1 MGKIRFLFFALLMV
15 SCRIPSGSNPLDPSS
30 PVNLG
35 MLMLGGD
42 SVVQMEFSSNRVQP
56 GGVLYVS
63 TNHDF
68 TTKADGL
75 RLPISNSG
83 MNPISQVI
91 PRSKYLYE
99 IRMSPSVTT
108 GKFTLNLK
116 DYYLNESLLV
126 NPESFEFEID
136 SNPPLLQLKTG
147 NSIDISELQTG
158 FLDVEAN
165 EEIVWEGN
173 ISQVSLSGNAKNT
186 LVVSDIIVS
195 QKNIRLLFAGNPNA
209 NGGILTISFN
219 GVKDKASN
227 TQGTIA
233 VPVKVFAFKSGPNMN
248 IARRSCVGMELNDGR
263 KMVLGGRAKSG
274 VLINGNG
281 TLSSTEYYNS
291 VTKEFAFAPDMIY
304 RRQEFAIVK
313 LLDGRFLVSGGFGG
327 KVGNPSNGSLNSTE
341 IFDPITNTWT
351 EGPFLTTPR
360 QLHKMTVLPN
370 GDVLVVGGLSPF
382 SPFQSVSMVE
392 LIHVTSDPYSMTVE
406 TIGDLVDSRGKQSQ
420 VVSVIA
426 GKVIITGGERS
437 DVTGPNPSDY
447 YARSIDSI
455 EIYDISSKTLSTSSA
470 KVIRRFNH
478 FTHALSNGEVLIL
491 GGISSRF
498 DDNQPILRAQIY
510 NPMTDTIRD
519 HKNLLFG
526 REWGSSF
533 MFPYG
538 KDQIIIAGGLEY
550 RTVNGSTFDSILDT
564 ESWSESDHRFYL
576 TGRSLNARW
585 EGCEIQYSSTGGGM
599 ILGGRIGSILAN
611 TEEYSFE

>member
-1 MGKIRFLFFALLMV
+1 MGKIKFFFFALLLV
-15 SCRIPSGSNPLDPSS
+15 SCKIPSGTNPLDPSS
-30 PVNLG
+30 PLNLG
-35 MLMLGGD
+35 LLMLGGD
-42 SVVQMEFSSNRVQP
+42 PVVQMEFSSNRVQP

-68 TTKADGL
+68 TTKANGL

-91 PRSKYLYE
+91 PRSKFLYE

-116 DYYLNESLLV
+116 DYYLNEALLV

-136 SNPPLLQLKTG
+136 STPPFLQLKTG

-158 FLDVEAN
+158 FLDIEAN
-165 EEIVWEGN
+165 EDIVWEGN
-173 ISQVSLSGNAKNT
+173 LSQVNLSGNAKNT
-186 LVVSDIIVS
+186 LVVSDVIVS

-263 KMVLGGRAKSG
+263 KIVLGGRAKSG

-281 TLSSTEYYNS
+281 TLSNTEYYNS
-291 VTKEFAFAPDMIY
+291 VTKEFTFAPDMIY

-313 LLDGRFLVSGGFGG
+313 LLDGRLLVSGGFGG

-351 EGPFLTTPR
+351 EGPLLTTPR

-420 VVSVIA
+420 VVSVVA

-455 EIYDISSKTLSTSSA
+455 EIYDISTKTLSTSTA
-470 KVIRRFNH
+470 KVTRRFNH

-510 NPMTDTIRD
+510 NPMTDSIRD

>member
-1 MGKIRFLFFALLMV
+1 
-15 SCRIPSGSNPLDPSS
+15 
-30 PVNLG
+30 
-35 MLMLGGD
+35 MLGGD

-108 GKFTLNLK
+108 GRFTLNLK

-209 NGGILTISFN
+209 NGGILTISFI
-219 GVKDKASN
+219 GVRDKASN

-263 KMVLGGRAKSG
+263 KIVLGGRAKSG

-281 TLSSTEYYNS
+281 TLSSAEYYNS
-291 VTKEFAFAPDMIY
+291 VTKEFTFAPDMIY

-313 LLDGRFLVSGGFGG
+313 LLDGRLLVSGGFGG

-341 IFDPITNTWT
+341 IFNPITNTWT
-351 EGPFLTTPR
+351 EGPLLTTPR

-370 GDVLVVGGLSPF
+370 GDVLVVGGLTPF

-392 LIHVTSDPYSMTVE
+392 LIHVTADPFSMTVE
-406 TIGDLVDSRGKQSQ
+406 TIGNLVNSRGKQSQ

-437 DVTGPNPSDY
+437 DVTGPNPTDY

-455 EIYDISSKTLSTSSA
+455 EIYDISTKTLSTSSA
-470 KVIRRFNH
+470 KVTRRFNH

-564 ESWSESDHRFYL
+564 ESWSESDNRFYL

>member
-1 MGKIRFLFFALLMV
+1 MGKIRFFFFTLLLV
-15 SCRIPSGSNPLDPSS
+15 SCKIPAGSNPLDPSS
-30 PVNLG
+30 PLSLG
-35 MLMLGGD
+35 LFMLGGD

-68 TTKADGL
+68 TTKANGL
-75 RLPISNSG
+75 KLPIANPG
-83 MNPISQVI
+83 LDPISQVI
-91 PRSKYLYE
+91 PRSKFLYE

-116 DYYLNESLLV
+116 DYYLNEALLV

-136 SNPPLLQLKTG
+136 STPPMLQLKTG
-147 NSIDISELQTG
+147 NSIDISELQSG

-165 EEIVWEGN
+165 EEIVWDGN
-173 ISQVSLSGNAKNT
+173 LSQVSLSGNAKNT

-195 QKNIRLLFAGNPNA
+195 QRNIRLLFAGNPNA

-219 GVKDKASN
+219 GVKDKAFN

-248 IARRSCVGMELNDGR
+248 IARRSCVGMELDDGR
-263 KMVLGGRAKSG
+263 KIVLGGRAKSG

-291 VTKEFAFAPDMIY
+291 ITKEFTFAPDMIY

-313 LLDGRFLVSGGFGG
+313 LLDGRLLVSGGYGG

-341 IFDPITNTWT
+341 IFDPISNTWT

-370 GDVLVVGGLSPF
+370 GDVLVVGGLTPF
-382 SPFQSVSMVE
+382 SPFQSISMVE
-392 LIHVTSDPYSMTVE
+392 LIHVTTDPFSMSVE
-406 TIGDLVDSRGKQSQ
+406 TIGNLADSRGKQSQ

-426 GKVIITGGERS
+426 GKVVITGGERS

-455 EIYDISSKTLSTSSA
+455 EIYDISTKTLSTSSA
-470 KVIRRFNH
+470 RVIKRFNH

-510 NPMTDTIRD
+510 NPTTDTIRD

-533 MFPYG
+533 MFSYG

-564 ESWSESDHRFYL
+564 ESWSESDNRFYL

-585 EGCEIQYSSTGGGM
+585 DGCEIKYSATGGGM

>member
-1 MGKIRFLFFALLMV
+1 MGKIKFFFFALLLV
-15 SCRIPSGSNPLDPSS
+15 SCKIPSGTNPLDPSS
-30 PVNLG
+30 PLSLG
-35 MLMLGGD
+35 LLMLGGD
-42 SVVQMEFSSNRVQP
+42 PVVQMEFSSNRVQP

-68 TTKADGL
+68 TTKANGL

-91 PRSKYLYE
+91 PRSKFLYE

-116 DYYLNESLLV
+116 DYYLNEALLV

-136 SNPPLLQLKTG
+136 STPPFLQLKTG

-158 FLDVEAN
+158 FLDIEAN
-165 EEIVWEGN
+165 EDIVWEGN
-173 ISQVSLSGNAKNT
+173 LSQVNLSGNAKNT
-186 LVVSDIIVS
+186 LVVSDVIVS

-263 KMVLGGRAKSG
+263 KIVLGGRAKSG

-281 TLSSTEYYNS
+281 TLSNTEYYNS
-291 VTKEFAFAPDMIY
+291 VTKEFTFAPDMVY

-313 LLDGRFLVSGGFGG
+313 LLDGRLLVSGGFGG

-351 EGPFLTTPR
+351 EGPLLTTPR

-420 VVSVIA
+420 VVSVVA

-455 EIYDISSKTLSTSSA
+455 EIYDISTKTLSTSTA
-470 KVIRRFNH
+470 KVTRRFNH

-510 NPMTDTIRD
+510 NPMTDSIRD

>member
-1 MGKIRFLFFALLMV
+1 
-15 SCRIPSGSNPLDPSS
+15 
-30 PVNLG
+30 
-35 MLMLGGD
+35 MLGGD
-42 SVVQMEFSSNRVQP
+42 SVVKMEFSSNRVQP

-68 TTKADGL
+68 TTKANGL

-91 PRSKYLYE
+91 PRSKFLYE

-158 FLDVEAN
+158 FLDIEAN
-165 EEIVWEGN
+165 EEIVWDGN
-173 ISQVSLSGNAKNT
+173 ISQVNLSGNAKNT

-281 TLSSTEYYNS
+281 TLSSAEYYNS
-291 VTKEFAFAPDMIY
+291 VTKEFTFAPDMIY

-313 LLDGRFLVSGGFGG
+313 LLDGRLLVSGGFGG

-341 IFDPITNTWT
+341 IFDPITNSWT
-351 EGPFLTTPR
+351 EGPLLTTPR

-392 LIHVTSDPYSMTVE
+392 LIHVTADPYSMTVE
-406 TIGDLVDSRGKQSQ
+406 TIGNLVDSRGKQSQ

-437 DVTGPNPSDY
+437 DVTGPNPTDY

-455 EIYDISSKTLSTSSA
+455 EIYDISTKTLSTSST
-470 KVIRRFNH
+470 KVTKRFNH

-550 RTVNGSTFDSILDT
+550 RTVNGNTYDTILDT

-585 EGCEIQYSSTGGGM
+585 DGCEIQYSSTGGGM